1 MTNRLFVPKEI
12 NDMGTKNYITAIE
25 IGSSKV
31 AGTVGVATYEGI
43 NIIAYASEPVEG
55 FISKGVV
62 RNVDAAGACL
72 TNIINRLEAQLD
84 NKVTIEK
91 AYTTIGGISVRSV
104 KSTVKREFDE
114 YKKITPEIIDAMAIE
129 NDNEF
134 VVPEGYQKVQVIVQD
149 YKLDGS
155 VNTAPAGF
163 HTRSIE
169 GSYLNII
176 INEQF
181 MKQLGESFEMAKIEI
196 VDSFTAA
203 KLEADILLNKDDKH
217 SCALVNMGAE
227 TTTISIYT
235 NELLRKLVVLPLGGE
250 NITRDIS
257 TQHISREEA
266 ESIKIFKGYG
276 ATGSDNSLIA
286 NENLNKIIAARIEE
300 ILLNI
305 KHQIE
310 SSGEKVGHIFFTGG
324 AAKLKNLKTLL
335 DEHLQDY
342 TTRIITEPTLR
353 CFNDSGLSLAS
364 DAITP
369 TLFGLLSTGKENCC
383 REVGTKE
390 PATPVQLSL
399 LENVEEDK
407 NEPET
412 AATAREEK
420 AEVKT
425 EEKDSKKT
433 EKSRKKP
440 KWQQTLINMFAD
452 FKDNM
457 TEDEE
462 NDDE

>member
-1 MTNRLFVPKEI
+1 
-12 NDMGTKNYITAIE
+12 MGTKNYITAIE

-43 NIIAYASEPVEG
+43 NIIAYASEPVDG

-62 RNVDAAGACL
+62 RNVDAASACL

-114 YKKITPEIIDAMAIE
+114 YKKITPDIINDMAGE
-129 NDNEF
+129 NENEF
-134 VVPEGYQKVQVIVQD
+134 IVPEGYQKEQVIVQD

-181 MKQLGESFEMAKIEI
+181 MKQLNESFEMAKIEI
-196 VDSFTAA
+196 ADSFTAA

-235 NELLRKLVVLPLGGE
+235 NEILRKLVVLPLGGE
-250 NITRDIS
+250 NITKDIS
-257 TQHISREEA
+257 TAHISREEA
-266 ESIKIFKGYG
+266 ERIKIFKGYG
-276 ATGSDNSLIA
+276 ATGSDNTPIA
-286 NENLNKIIAARIEE
+286 PDTLNKIIAARVQE

-324 AAKLKNLKTLL
+324 AAKLKNLQALL

-342 TTRIITEPTLR
+342 STRIITEPSLH
-353 CFNDSGLSLAS
+353 CFSDSELHLAS

-369 TLFGLLSTGKENCC
+369 TLFGLLSTGKDNCC
-383 REVGTKE
+383 KEVGVKE

-399 LENVEEDK
+399 LENVEEEK
-407 NEPET
+407 NEPEI
-412 AATAREEK
+412 ATPVADEK
-420 AEVKT
+420 KEVKT
-425 EEKDSKKT
+425 EEKESKKT

-440 KWQQTLINMFAD
+440 KWQQTLINMFSD

-457 TEDEE
+457 TEDE
-462 NDDE
+462 DSDEE

>member
-1 MTNRLFVPKEI
+1 
-12 NDMGTKNYITAIE
+12 MGTKNYITAIE

-43 NIIAYASEPVEG
+43 NIIAYASEPVDG

-62 RNVDAAGACL
+62 RNVDAASACL

-114 YKKITPEIIDAMAIE
+114 YKKITPDIINDMAGE
-129 NDNEF
+129 NENEF
-134 VVPEGYQKVQVIVQD
+134 TVPEGYQKEQVIVQD

-155 VNTAPAGF
+155 ENTAPAGF

-181 MKQLGESFEMAKIEI
+181 MKQLNESFEMAKIEI

-235 NELLRKLVVLPLGGE
+235 KEILRKLVVLPLGGE
-250 NITRDIS
+250 NITKDIS
-257 TQHISREEA
+257 TAHISREEA
-266 ESIKIFKGYG
+266 ERIKIFKGYG
-276 ATGSDNSLIA
+276 ATGSDNTPIA
-286 NENLNKIIAARIEE
+286 PDTLNKIIAARVQE

-310 SSGEKVGHIFFTGG
+310 TSGEKVGHIFFTGG
-324 AAKLKNLKTLL
+324 AAKLKNLQALL

-342 TTRIITEPTLR
+342 STRIITEPSLR
-353 CFNDSGLSLAS
+353 CFSDSELHLAS

-369 TLFGLLSTGKENCC
+369 TLFGLLSTGKDNCC
-383 REVGTKE
+383 KEAGAKE

-399 LENVEEDK
+399 LDNIEEPAVQPRPTTPA
-407 NEPET
+407 E
-412 AATAREEK
+412 EEK
-420 AEVKT
+420 E
-425 EEKDSKKT
+425 EEKKPEEKEETKKP
-433 EKSRKKP
+433 EKLRKKAG
-440 KWQQTLINMFAD
+440 WQQKLINLFAD
-452 FKDNM
+452 FKDNV
-457 TEDEE
+457 TEDEDS
-462 NDDE
+462 DDE

>member
-1 MTNRLFVPKEI
+1 M
-12 NDMGTKNYITAIE
+12 KNYITAIE

-62 RNVDAAGACL
+62 RNVDAASACL

-84 NKVTIEK
+84 NKVIIEK
-91 AYTTIGGISVRSV
+91 AYTTIGGLSVRSI
-104 KSTVKREFDE
+104 KSTVKKDFDE

-134 VVPEGYQKVQVIVQD
+134 VVPEGYQKVQVIVQE

-155 VNTAPAGF
+155 VNTAPTGF

-169 GSYLNII
+169 GNYLNIV

-181 MKQLGESFEMAKIEI
+181 MKQLSESFEMAKIEI

-203 KLEADILLNKDDKH
+203 KLDADILLNKDDKH
-217 SCALVNMGAE
+217 GCALVNMGAE

-250 NITRDIS
+250 NITKDIS
-257 TQHISREEA
+257 TEHLSREEA
-266 ESIKIFKGYG
+266 ERIKIFKGYG
-276 ATGSDNSLIA
+276 AASSDNIP
-286 NENLNKIIAARIEE
+286 IAAETLNRITAARVEE
-300 ILLNI
+300 ILLNV

-310 SSGEKVGHIFFTGG
+310 SSGEKVGQILFTGG

-342 TTRIITEPTLR
+342 STRIITEPSLN
-353 CFNDSGLSLAS
+353 CFSDSGLSLAAG
-364 DAITP
+364 AITP

-383 REVGTKE
+383 KEVGAKE

-399 LENVEEDK
+399 LENVEEEEN
-407 NEPET
+407 NEPE
-412 AATAREEK
+412 AATPAAEEEK
-420 AEVKT
+420 TEKKT
-425 EEKDSKKT
+425 EEKENKKP
-433 EKSRKKP
+433 EKNRKKP
-440 KWQQTLINMFAD
+440 KWQQTLINMFSD

-457 TEDEE
+457 TEDED

>member
-1 MTNRLFVPKEI
+1 
-12 NDMGTKNYITAIE
+12 MGTKNYITAIE

-43 NIIAYASEPVEG
+43 NIIAYASEPVDG

-62 RNVDAAGACL
+62 RNVDAASACL

-91 AYTTIGGISVRSV
+91 AYTTIGGISVRSI
-104 KSTVKREFDE
+104 KSTIKREFSE
-114 YKKITPEIIDAMAIE
+114 YTKITPEIIDAMAIE

-181 MKQLGESFEMAKIEI
+181 MKQLCESFEMAKIEI

-266 ESIKIFKGYG
+266 ESIKMFKGYG

-286 NENLNKIIAARIEE
+286 NETLNKIIAARIEE

-310 SSGEKVGHIFFTGG
+310 SSGEKVGQILFTGG
-324 AAKLKNLKTLL
+324 AAKLKNLKALL

-342 TTRIITEPTLR
+342 TTRIITEPSLN
-353 CFNDSGLSLAS
+353 CFSDSGMSLATG
-364 DAITP
+364 AITP

-383 REVGTKE
+383 KE
-390 PATPVQLSL
+390 AVAKELATPIQQSL
-399 LENVEEDK
+399 FEEEETTPTPTDNHEEV
-407 NEPET
+407 NEPEIPKKEK
-412 AATAREEK
+412 EEK
-420 AEVKT
+420 KQKE
-425 EEKDSKKT
+425 T
-433 EKSRKKP
+433 EKTKK
-440 KWQQTLINMFAD
+440 KSGWQQKLINMFAD
-452 FKDNM
+452 FKENIS
-457 TEDEE
+457 EDE
-462 NDDE
+462 DGDE

>member
-1 MTNRLFVPKEI
+1 
-12 NDMGTKNYITAIE
+12 MGTRNYITAIE

-43 NIIAYASEPVEG
+43 NIIAYASEPVDG

-383 REVGTKE
+383 REVGAKE

-452 FKDNM
+452 FRDNV

>member
-1 MTNRLFVPKEI
+1 
-12 NDMGTKNYITAIE
+12 MGTKNYITAIE

-43 NIIAYASEPVEG
+43 NIVAYASEPVDG

-62 RNVDAAGACL
+62 RNVDAASACL

-84 NKVTIEK
+84 NKVIIEK
-91 AYTTIGGISVRSV
+91 AYTTIGGISVRSI

-134 VVPEGYQKVQVIVQD
+134 VVPEGYQKVQVIVQE

-155 VNTAPAGF
+155 VNTAPTGF

-169 GSYLNII
+169 GCYLNIV

-203 KLEADILLNKDDKH
+203 KLDADILLNKDDKH

-250 NITRDIS
+250 NITKDIS
-257 TQHISREEA
+257 TEHLSREEA
-266 ESIKIFKGYG
+266 ESIKMFKGYG
-276 ATGSDNSLIA
+276 STSSDNTQIA
-286 NENLNKIIAARIEE
+286 TEILNKIIAARVEE
-300 ILLNI
+300 ILLNV
-305 KHQIE
+305 KYQIE
-310 SSGEKVGHIFFTGG
+310 SSGEKVGQILFTGG

-342 TTRIITEPTLR
+342 TTRIITEPSLN
-353 CFNDSGLSLAS
+353 CFSDSGLSLATG
-364 DAITP
+364 AITP

-383 REVGTKE
+383 KEVGAKE
-390 PATPVQLSL
+390 PAAAPIQQELL
-399 LENVEEDK
+399 LEDTEQPATPAAEPQP
-407 NEPET
+407 EQPET
-412 AATAREEK
+412 KKEEHEDIK
-420 AEVKT
+420 KQ
-425 EEKDSKKT
+425 KDKK
-433 EKSRKKP
+433 RKPSWKDR
-440 KWQQTLINMFAD
+440 IIDIFSD
-452 FKDNM
+452 FKENIS
-457 TEDEE
+457 EDEDGE
-462 NDDE
+462 DE

>member
-43 NIIAYASEPVEG
+43 NIIAYASEPVDG

-181 MKQLGESFEMAKIEI
+181 MKQLGESFEMA
-196 VDSFTAA
+196 
-203 KLEADILLNKDDKH
+203 
-217 SCALVNMGAE
+217 
-227 TTTISIYT
+227 
-235 NELLRKLVVLPLGGE
+235 
-250 NITRDIS
+250 
-257 TQHISREEA
+257 
-266 ESIKIFKGYG
+266 
-276 ATGSDNSLIA
+276 
-286 NENLNKIIAARIEE
+286 
-300 ILLNI
+300 
-305 KHQIE
+305 
-310 SSGEKVGHIFFTGG
+310 
-324 AAKLKNLKTLL
+324 
-335 DEHLQDY
+335 
-342 TTRIITEPTLR
+342 
-353 CFNDSGLSLAS
+353 
-364 DAITP
+364 
-369 TLFGLLSTGKENCC
+369 
-383 REVGTKE
+383 
-390 PATPVQLSL
+390 
-399 LENVEEDK
+399 
-407 NEPET
+407 
-412 AATAREEK
+412 
-420 AEVKT
+420 
-425 EEKDSKKT
+425 
-433 EKSRKKP
+433 
-440 KWQQTLINMFAD
+440 
-452 FKDNM
+452 
-457 TEDEE
+457 
-462 NDDE
+462 

>member
-1 MTNRLFVPKEI
+1 
-12 NDMGTKNYITAIE
+12 MGTKNYITAIE

-43 NIIAYASEPVEG
+43 NIIAYASEPVDG

-129 NDNEF
+129 NDNVF

-286 NENLNKIIAARIEE
+286 NETLNKIIAARIEE

-383 REVGTKE
+383 REVGAKE

-412 AATAREEK
+412 AATAKEEK

>member
-1 MTNRLFVPKEI
+1 
-12 NDMGTKNYITAIE
+12 MGTKNYITAIE

-43 NIIAYASEPVEG
+43 NIIAYASEPVDG

-155 VNTAPAGF
+155 VNTAPTGF

-266 ESIKIFKGYG
+266 ESIKMFKGYG
-276 ATGSDNSLIA
+276 ATGSDNSPIA
-286 NENLNKIIAARIEE
+286 YETLNKIIAARIEE

-324 AAKLKNLKTLL
+324 AAKLKNLKALL
-335 DEHLQDY
+335 DEHLQEY
-342 TTRIITEPTLR
+342 NTRIITEPSLR

-383 REVGTKE
+383 KEVGAKE

-399 LENVEEDK
+399 LENVDEEEN
-407 NEPET
+407 NEPQT
-412 AATAREEK
+412 DTPAEEK
-420 AEVKT
+420 KV
-425 EEKDSKKT
+425 EEKKPEEKVETKKP
-433 EKSRKKP
+433 EKPRKKP
-440 KWQQTLINMFAD
+440 KWQQTLINMFSD

-462 NDDE
+462 SDDE

>member
-1 MTNRLFVPKEI
+1 
-12 NDMGTKNYITAIE
+12 MGTKNYITAIE

-43 NIIAYASEPVEG
+43 NIIAYASEPVDG

-383 REVGTKE
+383 REVGAKE

-407 NEPET
+407 NEP
-412 AATAREEK
+412 
-420 AEVKT
+420 EVKT

-452 FKDNM
+452 FRDNV

>member
-1 MTNRLFVPKEI
+1 
-12 NDMGTKNYITAIE
+12 MGTRNYITAIE

-43 NIIAYASEPVEG
+43 NIIAYASEPVDG

-276 ATGSDNSLIA
+276 AAGSDNSPIA

-383 REVGTKE
+383 REVGAKE

-412 AATAREEK
+412 AATAKEEK

-452 FKDNM
+452 FRDNV

>member
-1 MTNRLFVPKEI
+1 
-12 NDMGTKNYITAIE
+12 MGTKNYITAIE

-43 NIIAYASEPVEG
+43 NIIAYASEPVDG

-62 RNVDAAGACL
+62 RNVDAASACL

-383 REVGTKE
+383 REVGAKE

-412 AATAREEK
+412 AATATEEK

-425 EEKDSKKT
+425 EEKDSKKS

>member
-1 MTNRLFVPKEI
+1 
-12 NDMGTKNYITAIE
+12 MGTKNYITAIE

-43 NIIAYASEPVEG
+43 NIIAYASEPVDG

-62 RNVDAAGACL
+62 RNVDAASACL

-383 REVGTKE
+383 REVGAKE

-412 AATAREEK
+412 AATAKEEK

>member
-1 MTNRLFVPKEI
+1 
-12 NDMGTKNYITAIE
+12 MGTKNYITAIE

-43 NIIAYASEPVEG
+43 NIIAYASEPVDG

-257 TQHISREEA
+257 TQLISREEA

-383 REVGTKE
+383 REVGAKE

-412 AATAREEK
+412 AATATEEK

-425 EEKDSKKT
+425 EEKDSKKN